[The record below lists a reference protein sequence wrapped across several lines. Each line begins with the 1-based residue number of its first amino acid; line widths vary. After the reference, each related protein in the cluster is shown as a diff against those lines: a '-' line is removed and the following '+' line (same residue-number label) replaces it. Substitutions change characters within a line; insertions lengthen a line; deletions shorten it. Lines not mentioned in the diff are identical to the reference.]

1 MMMMS
6 RRVVAT
12 PPKHRSCA
20 VLIDGSSLYLAARSL
35 HEGRQLDYHGLV
47 NLLVD
52 QVPGL
57 GKPGETGALWTMWTS
72 ASPQNEGQSR
82 FLEFAERDLR
92 WEIRRFRPADS
103 YMVEP
108 TMLLGW
114 SPDSRSANRLIRFDA
129 SIAFAIGRLAE
140 QHAPLVVVS
149 DSFALE
155 DPLRRAARVSS
166 PPHLAF
172 FGTALD
178 SRWQGVLRKESPVE
192 FIDFDEHE
200 DHLFNMA
207 RTPPEEMKAEKEG
220 IVY

>member
-1 MMMMS
+1 MVS
-6 RRVVAT
+6 RRIVGS
-12 PPKHRSCA
+12 PPKLRSSA
-20 VLIDGSSLYLAARSL
+20 VLVDGSSLYLAARSL
-35 HEGRQLDYHGLV
+35 HEGRPLDYHGLV

-52 QVPGL
+52 QVADL
-57 GKPGETGALWTMWTS
+57 GKPGEAGAVWTMWTS
-72 ASPQNEGQSR
+72 ASAQNEGQSR

-129 SIAFAIGRLAE
+129 SIAFAIGRLAQE
-140 QHAPLVVVS
+140 HTPLVVVS
-149 DSFALE
+149 DSFSLE
-155 DPLRRAARVSS
+155 DPLRRVARVSP

-172 FGTALD
+172 FGRALD

-200 DHLFNMA
+200 DRLFDMA
-207 RTPPEEMKAEKEG
+207 RTPPHEVKAETG
-220 IVY
+220 GFVY